1 MANNIQELIAERA
14 AKELLDGEIINL
26 GIGIPTLVS
35 KYVAN
40 KNVFLHTENG
50 MLGVEDVEEE
60 PSIDK
65 RRFAVLVDSQV
76 RK

>member
-1 MANNIQELIAERA
+1 
-14 AKELLDGEIINL
+14 
-26 GIGIPTLVS
+26 
-35 KYVAN
+35 
-40 KNVFLHTENG
+40 
-50 MLGVEDVEEE
+50 MLKRIRSVEDVEEE